1 MKRHNC
7 RIGNACERCADEV
20 NEDRRADVRR
30 DLIDGLAI
38 LLALGA
44 LIGACLLAAR

>member
-7 RIGNACERCADEV
+7 RGTGCGWCEDEARD
-20 NEDRRADVRR
+20 ERRAELIRDVV
-30 DLIDGLAI
+30 DGLAA

-44 LIGACLLAAR
+44 LIGACLLAGR